1 MYKSKVIRLRRK
13 GGVYKPVFDIGVIN
27 RKLKSNSQ
35 KFDKIGYLIP
45 FGKKIFAINGFK
57 LANWLNYGIFLKD
70 KVKLKLV
77 KMAVPVDFEIKF
89 KKFEIVKFKA
99 YKSVRKYNYLY
110 ELLVPIWYKWKN

>member
-45 FGKKIFAINGFK
+45 FGKKIFAINGLK
-57 LANWLNYGIFLKD
+57 MANWLNYGIFLKD
-70 KVKLKLV
+70 KVKLRLV

-89 KKFEIVKFKA
+89 IK
-99 YKSVRKYNYLY
+99 
-110 ELLVPIWYKWKN
+110 LLSEAA